1 MDDEKEVLRNIM
13 LTEITFFLLTHRL
26 NSDSEWVV
34 LEPKQQRKNVKKF
47 IDQESRAAI
56 APEEEKS

>member
-47 IDQESRAAI
+47 IEQE
-56 APEEEKS
+56 ENK